1 MGSFKS
7 MIKGGAAALALW
19 PLVVGAATA
28 QAGAPVGTATDQ
40 AAPADAANM
49 SNGRRC
55 VTLNTILDGEVLN
68 GHEIRFELRDGT
80 ILLALLAR
88 DCPQLKFH
96 GRFAYQAVAGRLC
109 AGEGRIVARSGEVC
123 LISAFSV
130 APAPVSLPDK
140 PSSDAK

>member
-1 MGSFKS
+1 

-28 QAGAPVGTATDQ
+28 QTGALAGTAVDQ
-40 AAPADAANM
+40 ASPADPAEM
-49 SNGRRC
+49 SNGPLC

-96 GRFAYQAVAGRLC
+96 GRFTYQAVAGRLC

-130 APAPVSLPDK
+130 APAPASLPDGH
-140 PSSDAK
+140 SSDAQ